1 MISVTACTSCRIAFL
16 CVSLFSSCPLEV
28 LVVVAGNSLAAAEGS
43 LVADH
48 DSHLS
53 LHFLV
58 AEGRL
63 VVAAEG
69 SLVVAAEDSLV
80 AAVEDSLVA
89 VAEGN
94 LVEVHSMIQRL
105 QGAAVLA

>member
-28 LVVVAGNSLAAAEGS
+28 LVVVADNSLAAAEGS

-63 VVAAEG
+63 VAAAEDSLVAVAD

-94 LVEVHSMIQRL
+94 LVEVHSKIQRL
-105 QGAAVLA
+105 